1 VQKLCNSLKRDKHQ
15 GSEIFKRLQ
24 WTAMSV
30 QHSLAER
37 LGFAAV
43 RCGRANQFWKSLKGI
58 EPMNLYA
65 ANKQWSE
72 RPDDERY
79 WNLDELFD
87 ATQHHAEGA
96 LNGTVQMNRLDIVTQ
111 GEELLLR
118 GQTGTTAQLNNWSF
132 GQLCGRVGAPA
143 GYLRG
148 LSPEMAAANLS
159 YGLKRI
165 GDDRASCNA
174 LFHRGDSGLLCRS
187 FNSEQYSRIWNYE
200 VVGRLR
206 DALGDGWQVP
216 PARPARQG
224 QAGSRLATQTDVLT
238 HSSQGSLGIKVGD
251 LIAPAGLYAS
261 DHDMF
266 AFLVNEQYRIDDGS
280 EGGMSRGFFVSNSEV
295 GAAAFKITKFL
306 YRYVCGNHI
315 VWDAS
320 DVEELRIVHR
330 GSANERY
337 GDTMR
342 VELRKYANES
352 AAGDEHRIKVAKQT
366 LLGATKDQVL
376 DKLFGLR
383 LLPKATLEAAY
394 VAAEREAD
402 LRKDVSPRSVWGI
415 TQGITAMSQHS
426 TFADRRVELDRA
438 AGKILSIAF

>member
-1 VQKLCNSLKRDKHQ
+1 MELFQAH
-15 GSEIFKRLQ
+15 
-24 WTAMSV
+24 
-30 QHSLAER
+30 
-37 LGFAAV
+37 
-43 RCGRANQFWKSLKGI
+43 
-58 EPMNLYA
+58 
-65 ANKQWSE
+65 KQWAE

-79 WNLDELFD
+79 WSLDQLFD
-87 ATQHHAEGA
+87 ATQEHAQGA
-96 LNGTVQMNRLDIVTQ
+96 LSGTVQMNRLEIISAGD
-111 GEELLLR
+111 ELLLR

-148 LSPEMAAANLS
+148 LSPEMAAANLT

-165 GDDRASCNA
+165 GDDGAACNA
-174 LFHRGDSGLLCRS
+174 LFHKGDQGLLCRS
-187 FNSEQYSRIWNYE
+187 FNSELYSRIWNYE

-206 DALGDGWQVP
+206 DALGEGWQVP
-216 PARPARQG
+216 PARPARAG
-224 QAGSRLATQTDVLT
+224 QAGTRPATQADVLDYST
-238 HSSQGSLGIKVGD
+238 QAGLGIKVGD
-251 LIAPAGLYAS
+251 MIAPAGLYAS

-266 AFLVNEQYRIDDGS
+266 AFLVNEQHRIDDGS
-280 EGGMSRGFFVSNSEV
+280 EGGLSRGFFVSNSEV

-337 GDTMR
+337 GQTMR
-342 VELRKYANES
+342 LELRKYANES
-352 AAGDEHRIKVAKQT
+352 AAADEHRIKVAKRT
-366 LLGATKDQVL
+366 LLGATKDEVL
-376 DKLFGLR
+376 DKLFGMR
-383 LLPKATLEAAY
+383 LLPKASLEAAY
-394 VAAEREAD
+394 VEAEREAD
-402 LRKDVSPRSVWGI
+402 LRKDVSPRSVWGF

-426 TFADRRVELDRA
+426 MFADRRVELDRA

>member
-1 VQKLCNSLKRDKHQ
+1 
-15 GSEIFKRLQ
+15 
-24 WTAMSV
+24 
-30 QHSLAER
+30 
-37 LGFAAV
+37 
-43 RCGRANQFWKSLKGI
+43 
-58 EPMNLYA
+58 MNLYS
-65 ANKQWSE
+65 ANKQWAE
-72 RPDDERY
+72 RPDDERF
-79 WNLDELFD
+79 WSLDDLFT
-87 ATQHHAEGA
+87 ATQQYAQGA
-96 LNGTVQMNRLDIVTQ
+96 LNGVVQMDQLDIVTE
-111 GEELLLR
+111 GDELLLR
-118 GQTGTTAQLNNWSF
+118 GRTGTTARLNNWSF

-148 LSPEMAAANLS
+148 LSPGMAAANLT

-165 GDDRASCNA
+165 GDDGAACNA
-174 LFHRGDSGLLCRS
+174 LFHKSDPGLLCRS

-224 QAGSRLATQTDVLT
+224 QAGARPATHADVLAY
-238 HSSQGSLGIKVGD
+238 SSQVGLGIKVGD

-266 AFLVNEQYRIDDGS
+266 AFLVNEQQRIDDGS

-306 YRYVCGNHI
+306 YRHVCGNHI

-337 GDTMR
+337 GSTMR
-342 VELRKYANES
+342 LELRKYAIES
-352 AAGDEHRIKVAKQT
+352 AAGDEQRIKVAKRT
-366 LLGATKDQVL
+366 LLGATKEQVL

-383 LLPKATLEAAY
+383 VLSKTTLEAAY
-394 VAAEREAD
+394 IEAEREAD
-402 LRKDVSPRSVWGI
+402 LRRDVSPRSVWGI
-415 TQGITAMSQHS
+415 TQGITAMSQLS

-438 AGKILSIAF
+438 ASKILSIPF